1 MEEDLAIINSN
12 TRKEK
17 IKNFFIVNKKIIFF
31 ILILIIIIFISVFF
45 YQDFN
50 KKKKI
55 KISNIYNSLIS
66 NYSKDNKTETTENLI
81 KIIEK
86 KNKTY
91 SPLALYFIIDNS
103 LIEDTQNIN
112 NLFDIL
118 IKDTD
123 LNDEIKNLVIYKKAL
138 FNSDITNENELLQI
152 LKPII
157 NSQSIWKSHAL
168 YLLAEYFFNKNE
180 YQKAKDLFT
189 QILEL
194 ENANFEIKIKSQKR
208 LNRDLK

>member
-17 IKNFFIVNKKIIFF
+17 IKNFFIVNKKIIFS

-81 KIIEK
+81 NIIEK

>member
-17 IKNFFIVNKKIIFF
+17 IKNFFIVNKKIIFS

>member
-1 MEEDLAIINSN
+1 M
-12 TRKEK
+12 
-17 IKNFFIVNKKIIFF
+17 
-31 ILILIIIIFISVFF
+31 
-45 YQDFN
+45 
-50 KKKKI
+50 
-55 KISNIYNSLIS
+55 
-66 NYSKDNKTETTENLI
+66 
-81 KIIEK
+81 
-86 KNKTY
+86 
-91 SPLALYFIIDNS
+91 
-103 LIEDTQNIN
+103 
-112 NLFDIL
+112 
-118 IKDTD
+118 
-123 LNDEIKNLVIYKKAL
+123 VIYKKAL